1 MPNNGSRSIF
11 RRNSS
16 KSASALSRGPVGRWS
31 VCQAYSS
38 ACYPQVGPGAV
49 HHPSRRPC
57 RPSTGRPY
65 EFAPLM
71 RKYFVAG
78 MRVLGIVLVAH
89 ALMLLGADEI
99 ATIEAGGIRTIRSLE
114 YILTLYG
121 ADPKAWDVGLPAP
134 LALAAGMIMSL
145 PGWAVLAAIGGVL
158 SYVARPR
165 E

>member
-1 MPNNGSRSIF
+1 M
-11 RRNSS
+11 
-16 KSASALSRGPVGRWS
+16 K
-31 VCQAYSS
+31 
-38 ACYPQVGPGAV
+38 
-49 HHPSRRPC
+49 
-57 RPSTGRPY
+57 
-65 EFAPLM
+65 
-71 RKYFVAG
+71 KYFVAG

-121 ADPKAWDVGLPAP
+121 ADPKAWDMGLPAP
-134 LALAAGMIMSL
+134 LALAAVTIMSL